1 MGHPVLC
8 IPDPMR
14 LVRPPAGRR
23 DVDDRH
29 DTALR
34 LDDSDEPTASAFPG
48 EATALR
54 DDVCPGAGH
63 SGPLPT
69 RLPVVGRQLPSAHR
83 QSRCRS
89 DLALH
94 HFNTPLRWH
103 LHGPTRFD
111 AFL

>member
-1 MGHPVLC
+1 MGLGDPVLC

-29 DTALR
+29 DTTLW
-34 LDDSDEPTASAFPG
+34 LDEPYGEPTASAFPG

-63 SGPLPT
+63 SGTLPT

-89 DLALH
+89 ELALH
-94 HFNTPLRWH
+94 HFNTP
-103 LHGPTRFD
+103 
-111 AFL
+111 